1 MRKCVAA
8 AILLLFASVTLTA
21 WDNLNLSLQ
30 QEMATIQR
38 AKAPMLNYRTV
49 LFTFDRSRDARYV
62 GIAFGFEDFQ
72 TIHPY
77 KQNEHGVFVLP
88 YEVPEGTTVY
98 RIVVDGLWMADPTNP
113 NRAHDQTGNVLSI
126 LELQLPPRRLY
137 RSPRLSPAGE
147 VVFVLNHEPGKRI
160 YLSGDFNNWEPFMF
174 VLTEES
180 PGLYVY
186 QQRFPPGEYEYC
198 FIADGARL
206 LDPLNPS
213 FGTDSSGYLA
223 SRFAVR

>member
-1 MRKCVAA
+1 MSRYVTVAA
-8 AILLLFASVTLTA
+8 LLLLVSVTLPA
-21 WDNLNLSLQ
+21 WENLNLDLQ
-30 QEMATIQR
+30 LEIAAIQR
-38 AKAPMLNYRTV
+38 AKAPTLNHRTV
-49 LFTFDRSRDARYV
+49 LFTFDRRRDARYV
-62 GIAFGFEDFQ
+62 GIAFDFEDFQ

-77 KQNEHGVFVLP
+77 RQNEHGVFVLP
-88 YEVPEGTTVY
+88 YDLPEGTTTY

-113 NRAHDQTGNVLSI
+113 ARAYDQTGNALSK
-126 LELQLPPRRLY
+126 LELKLPSERLY
-137 RSPRLSPAGE
+137 SSPRLSRSGE
-147 VVFVLNHEPGKRI
+147 VVFTLNHEPGKRI

-174 VLTEES
+174 ALTEES

-186 QQRFPPGEYEYC
+186 HQRFPPGEYEYC